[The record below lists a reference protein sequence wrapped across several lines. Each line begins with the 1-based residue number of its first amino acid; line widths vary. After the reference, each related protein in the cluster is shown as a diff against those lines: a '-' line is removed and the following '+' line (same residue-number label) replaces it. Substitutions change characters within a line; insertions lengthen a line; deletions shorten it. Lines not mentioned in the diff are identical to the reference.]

1 VSTVCCVVV
10 VYCLFQFSE
19 GGRCQSAEDQ
29 LSGPQS
35 VWGHDMEG
43 HDKLFSPDMERNDS
57 QMSIIELTEVTVC
70 LHFCF
75 LSH

>member
-1 VSTVCCVVV
+1 
-10 VYCLFQFSE
+10 L
-19 GGRCQSAEDQ
+19 AEDQ